1 MFNIRSTVL
10 WTSFETLRRVRY
22 GDAVDTSAEQTP
34 TAWGDAEARR
44 RDILRSATELLADAG
59 YTGLTMRAIAT
70 GAGVS
75 SGTVYQY
82 FGGKEDVFV
91 TLLADRL
98 EQVRTTLDELPRDVG
113 IAGVLAAVLPQ
124 VREIWRLFGRSAQ
137 QWESKVLAGGP
148 RGKRVVTSATVF
160 RHMVRSLE
168 RALRET
174 AAAAGQELADHPAM
188 AYWVWDSLIGVAD
201 DLVHGGALQAR
212 ISADR
217 LVTFATEAI
226 ERGIVR

>member
-1 MFNIRSTVL
+1 MAL
-10 WTSFETLRRVRY
+10 GVRY
-22 GDAVDTSAEQTP
+22 GGEVDTSAP
-34 TAWGDAEARR
+34 TAWGDATARR
-44 RDILRSATELLADAG
+44 RDILRSAEELLAESG

-91 TLLADRL
+91 TLLSDRL

-113 IAGVLAAVLPQ
+113 IAGLVATVLPQ

-148 RGKRVVTSATVF
+148 RGKRVVTSATMF

-174 AAAAGQELADHPAM
+174 AEVAGQTLADHPAM
-188 AYWVWDSLIGVAD
+188 AYWVWDCLIGVAD

-226 ERGIVR
+226 ERGIVRAIQ